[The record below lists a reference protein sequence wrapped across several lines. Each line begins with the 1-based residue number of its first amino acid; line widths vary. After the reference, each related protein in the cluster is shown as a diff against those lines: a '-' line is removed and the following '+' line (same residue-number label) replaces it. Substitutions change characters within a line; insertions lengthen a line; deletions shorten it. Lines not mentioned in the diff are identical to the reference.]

1 MNMELEFLPKD
12 LNSGYKQIYHR
23 NLSVSELINKAI
35 CNCEG
40 KLTASGAFNLVTG
53 KYTGRSPRD
62 KFIVDSDEIHN
73 DINWGSINTPIKED
87 SFDKIYARLSA
98 YLENKELY
106 IFDGFAGA
114 DNRYSMQTRFIN
126 EYAAHNLFVHQLFIR
141 PTEKQLE
148 NFEPD
153 FTVIC
158 APGFKANIETDMT
171 NSETFIIANFHK
183 RVVIIGGTGYCGE
196 MKKAI
201 FSVMNYLLPKK
212 NILPM
217 HCSANIGIKGDTAL
231 FFGLSGTG
239 KTTLSADPFRELVGD
254 DEHGWS
260 EDGIFNFE
268 GGCYAKCINLS
279 KDNEP
284 QIWDAIRFGTV
295 LENVVV
301 DDNGI
306 ENFND
311 SSLTEN
317 TRAGYPIDYI
327 HGASTKGVSGHP
339 RVILFL
345 TADAYGVLPPI
356 SKLNADQ
363 AMYHFMSGYTS
374 KLAGT
379 ERGIKEPEA
388 TFSECFG
395 APFMPMN
402 PIVYAKMLGERIHK
416 HEVNVYLVN
425 TGWTGG
431 AYSVGSRIKLSYTR
445 AMVTAAINEDLEN
458 VVYEADPIF
467 KFLIPKSCPG
477 VPDEI
482 LMPSTTWKCMEQY
495 IEAANELANKFVR
508 NFEKFDSVP
517 EEIKNAG
524 PEVLNLCSCAFS

>member
-1 MNMELEFLPKD
+1 MELEFLLKD
-12 LNSGYKQIYHR
+12 LNSGCKQKLHR

-35 CNCEG
+35 YNCEG
-40 KLTASGAFNLVTG
+40 KLSASGAFNLITG

-62 KFIVDSDEIHN
+62 KFIVDSKEVHN
-73 DINWGSINTPIKED
+73 DINWGNINIPIKED
-87 SFDKIYARLSA
+87 IFDNIYAGLIA
-98 YLENKELY
+98 YLKDKELY

-114 DNRYSMQTRFIN
+114 DRRFSMQTRFIN
-126 EYAAHNLFVHQLFIR
+126 ESAAQNLFVHQLFIR
-141 PTEKQLE
+141 PTSEELK
-148 NFEPD
+148 NFKPD

-158 APGFKANIETDMT
+158 APGFKANMKTDMT
-171 NSETFIIANFHK
+171 NSEAFIIANFK
-183 RVVIIGGTGYCGE
+183 NRIVIIGGTGYCGE

-217 HCSANIGIKGDTAL
+217 HCSANIGQKGDTAL

-239 KTTLSADPFRELVGD
+239 KTTLSADPSRELVGD

-279 KDNEP
+279 KENEP
-284 QIWDAIRFGTV
+284 QIWDAIKFGTV
-295 LENVVV
+295 LENVIV

-306 ENFND
+306 ENFDD

-339 RVILFL
+339 KTILFL
-345 TADAYGVLPPI
+345 TADAYGILPPI
-356 SKLNADQ
+356 SKLNKEQ

-379 ERGIKEPEA
+379 ERGIKEPQA

-402 PIVYAKMLGERIHK
+402 PTIYAKMLGERIHK

-431 AYSVGSRIKLSYTR
+431 AYGVGSRMKLAYTR
-445 AMVTAAINEDLEN
+445 AMVAAAINGDLEN
-458 VVYEADPIF
+458 VEYEPDAIF
-467 KFLIPKSCPG
+467 KFLVPKACPG
-477 VPDEI
+477 VPNEI
-482 LMPSTTWKCMEQY
+482 LMPSTTWRSKEEY
-495 IEAANELANKFVR
+495 IVAANCLANKFNI
-508 NFEKFDSVP
+508 NFEKFDNVP
-517 EEIKNAG
+517 ETIREAG
-524 PEVLNLCSCAFS
+524 PEVLDLCNCAS